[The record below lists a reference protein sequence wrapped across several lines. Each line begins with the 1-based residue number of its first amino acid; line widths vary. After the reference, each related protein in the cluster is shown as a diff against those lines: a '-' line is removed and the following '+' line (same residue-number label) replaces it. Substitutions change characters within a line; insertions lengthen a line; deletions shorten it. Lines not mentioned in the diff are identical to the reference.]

1 MLLVFLLE
9 QVEEAH
15 RVILLRAMAGVL
27 EMKRDDIKP
36 ETASDL
42 IALCTVEMTR
52 ESEVSPQW
60 QEAASNCLVVLG
72 RRFCTRV
79 MATLMAQFKSGVLPH
94 YFVMKTMADLSAAN
108 QLEVVPSL
116 RDAMARTIPV
126 LGAIKQ
132 DNLRWVFSSALAKF
146 AEAIMAHVHN
156 IEDETERNAQLYS
169 FSAEMFTAFDLVFT
183 NWTTSSNRKVRLAAF
198 QAVGHMCALMK
209 PEHFEQ
215 QVPKVIPALLAM
227 YKKEKE
233 TDFLPITQSL
243 CSILEVGC
251 KTESNVLGPFITPLL
266 TTLHPMVCK
275 PVNYSEPS
283 SFKNQHELLRCFE
296 VLAKKYT
303 DEVVNYLLRFFDL
316 QKTDPLTRE
325 GTINVLRHCV
335 NALNNMLASKK
346 ELIISGLQPLTLHEP
361 SWTVKKGLAQLVV
374 AMAPHGYLELEGGEA
389 MVEFIVKNCSITD
402 EEIEKFKAAHAKQM
416 PATTPADLRQISD
429 HILNLMTTTV
439 PASHQVL
446 WPYLLE
452 PITKPNYSASI
463 SAVCK
468 AIAFIGQIK
477 RTSST
482 EDFLIDF
489 DKKVNLPKP
498 QQIMARLLVLLNA
511 PLRRDDLGGNIL
523 EALLNISGILHPSIT
538 EMWDRT
544 IPRILDF
551 LRENSD
557 SWNQSTWEDLVLRL
571 LTETIKVIADVEW
584 TMKLGDA
591 LNNQLALYKTDPEL
605 KRVCFKHLGIVI
617 GSVTHKDWVKER
629 LDSLWNE
636 INHENEKERV
646 GAAQAFGYIA
656 AAHLDFALEKLAQV
670 VKPAE
675 KKKPESSGGLF
686 GGLFGGS
693 SKDAAAVPAGSHL
706 VTITL
711 AYGYITAYAKPSI
724 ITSRIDGHIMAN
736 IKPYFATK
744 NQTLR
749 EGIIKATELIAKAM
763 LPSHLK
769 MKYDFKFRDELLQTL
784 LSYTTA
790 DPKEEAKKK
799 AAPIPNSIRVLA
811 LNAATVLINLDPPL
825 PTELETRLLE
835 TASKFYALPDSPEDK
850 SELVFDNMNKMLS
863 MVIYRDTSIS
873 RLRSLVGQLAPYVRS
888 SSDVQRSRAM
898 TTILY
903 LMKRFVE
910 YVSESDTRNDT
921 KFDHLGDT
929 LAIFLPRSTDPSA
942 QVRSMSIEAAQLAL
956 YLDHILKIRMEQK
969 EPELTPPDTL
979 RPLTELR
986 KRSAAGEINEQL
998 AVVMEVSAILADT
1011 VSIQELG
1018 SLLNGLIK
1026 GLNDS
1031 QASSARGTCV
1041 VLFGLV
1047 SQRAK
1052 DLHSEVSKLVN
1063 DLCEQMA
1070 SITNDSTLNGTL
1082 NALKQLAI
1090 THTSTVMEE
1099 LLSRPLP
1106 HPEYL
1111 AKAFQVLAMEP
1122 KISEKVF
1129 FHLMNCLNN
1138 NELFETIIVDKSK
1151 KTTKLQPTAKSL
1163 SATSALSEIFEKAE
1177 VCDYAVSHYAHLF
1190 STLTLRVG
1198 SSVGFK
1204 EATDSAVSALK
1215 NFVICTQDDVLLATM
1230 ETQKGWEMLAGS
1242 AYLDILPII
1251 TAHVCKY
1258 RQDTMPSSFSFL
1270 LPSLKAVHS
1279 GQRLVTATMLGEFIN
1294 HTSHDTEL
1302 LAKLINAM
1310 LSCMINPELKIAAL
1324 HGLANITSGTTEQ
1337 QDVYATT
1344 ILDALMSGVE
1354 DPFEPVAL
1362 AALSGLGRVVGTV
1375 DDRRVAPI
1383 IINLCHRLR
1392 PLLDRPSAP
1401 IRAAAS
1407 SLVGKLARFGSGPAK
1422 AQFVEQCHDLL
1433 PSFLLHINDDDESV
1447 RVACKQTMVSIA
1459 PFLDNEEIEKLFTG
1473 PGFDPNRPL
1482 NYDDFIHYLS
1492 KFLIAA
1498 FPNRLNYYLMTA
1510 VEPYFKSEWAVIR
1523 GSAATF
1529 VGALLGNIP
1538 KDKRQALNL
1547 NPSRISK
1554 ALVVLMAEGS
1564 PLVRKKAAYAV
1575 SLLHTY

>member
-1 MLLVFLLE
+1 MS
-9 QVEEAH
+9 
-15 RVILLRAMAGVL
+15 GVL

-36 ETASDL
+36 EVASDL

-94 YFVMKTMADLSAAN
+94 YFVMKTMADLAAAN

-156 IEDETERNAQLYS
+156 IEDATERNAQQYA

-233 TDFLPITQSL
+233 ADFLPITQSL
-243 CSILEVGC
+243 SSILEVGSR
-251 KTESNVLGPFITPLL
+251 TDSNVLGPFITPLL

-303 DEVVNYLLRFFDL
+303 DDVVNYLLRFFDL

-335 NALNNMLASKK
+335 NSLNNMLASKK

-374 AMAPHGYLELEGGEA
+374 AMAPHGYLELEGGEV

-402 EEIEKFKAAHAKQM
+402 DEIDKFKAAHAKQM
-416 PATTPADLRQISD
+416 PPTTPADLRQISD

-439 PASHQVL
+439 PSSHQVL
-446 WPYLLE
+446 WPFLLE
-452 PITKPNYSASI
+452 PLTKPTYTSSV

-477 RTSST
+477 RTSNT
-482 EDFLIDF
+482 EDFMIDF
-489 DKKVNLPKP
+489 DRKVNLPKP

-511 PLRRDDLGGNIL
+511 PLRQNDLGGNIL

-544 IPRILDF
+544 IPRILEF
-551 LRENSD
+551 LRDNND
-557 SWNQSTWEDLVLRL
+557 SWNQTTWEDLVLRL

-591 LNNQLALYKTDPEL
+591 FSAQLALYKTDPEL
-605 KRVCFKHLGIVI
+605 KRVCFKHFGVVI
-617 GSVTHKDWVKER
+617 GSVTHKEWVKER
-629 LDSLWNE
+629 LDSLWAE
-636 INHENEKERV
+636 VNHENDKERT
-646 GAAQAFGYIA
+646 GAAQAFGYTA

-675 KKKPESSGGLF
+675 KKKPEPSSGGGLF
-686 GGLFGGS
+686 GGLFGGG
-693 SKDAAAVPAGSHL
+693 SKEAVAVPAGSHL

-736 IKPYFATK
+736 IKPYLATK
-744 NQTLR
+744 NATLR
-749 EGIIKATELIAKAM
+749 EGIIKTTELIAKAM

-784 LSYTTA
+784 LGYTTA
-790 DPKEEAKKK
+790 DPKEDKKK
-799 AAPIPNSIRVLA
+799 ASPISNSTRVLA

-835 TASKFYALPDSPEDK
+835 TATKFYALPDSSEDK

-863 MVIYRDTSIS
+863 MVIYRDTSIN
-873 RLRSLVGQLAPYVRS
+873 RLRSLVTQLAPYVRS
-888 SSDVQRSRAM
+888 SADAQRSRAM

-910 YVSESDTRNDT
+910 YVSESETRNDT
-921 KFDHLGDT
+921 KFDCLGET

-969 EPELTPPDTL
+969 DPELAPPDSL

-986 KRSAAGEINEQL
+986 KRSAAGELNEQL

-1052 DLHSEVSKLVN
+1052 DLHGEVSKLVN

-1070 SITNDSTLNGTL
+1070 SIANDSTLNGTL

-1090 THTSTVMEE
+1090 THTATVLEE
-1099 LLSRPLP
+1099 LLERPLP

-1129 FHLMNCLNN
+1129 FHLMNVLNN
-1138 NELFETIIVDKSK
+1138 NELFETIIVDKAK
-1151 KTTKLQPTAKSL
+1151 KTTKLQPTSKSL
-1163 SATSALSEIFEKAE
+1163 SATAALSEIFEKSE
-1177 VCDYAVSHYAHLF
+1177 VCDYAESHYAHLF

-1198 SSVGFK
+1198 SAVGFK
-1204 EATDSAVSALK
+1204 DATDPAVAALK
-1215 NFVICTQDDVLLATM
+1215 NFITCTQDEALLATM
-1230 ETQKGWEMLAGS
+1230 TAEKGWDTLAS
-1242 AYLDILPII
+1242 STAYLMIMPTI
-1251 TAHVCKY
+1251 TAHVCRTRK
-1258 RQDTMPSSFSFL
+1258 DTMASAFSFL

-1324 HGLANITSGTTEQ
+1324 NGLSNITSGTQDQ
-1337 QDVYATT
+1337 QDMYATT

-1362 AALSGLGRVVGTV
+1362 AALSGLARVVVTV

-1392 PLLDRPSAP
+1392 PLLDRPSAA
-1401 IRAAAS
+1401 IRASAS
-1407 SLVGKLARFGSGPAK
+1407 SLVGNLARFGNGPAK
-1422 AQFVEQCHDLL
+1422 SQFVEQCHDLL
-1433 PSFLLHINDDDESV
+1433 PSFLLHINDDDDSV
-1447 RVACKQTMVSIA
+1447 RVACKTTMVSIA

-1510 VEPYFKSEWAVIR
+1510 VEPYFKSQWPVIR
-1523 GSAATF
+1523 ASAATF

-1538 KDKRQALNL
+1538 KEKRQALNL

-1554 ALVVLMAEGS
+1554 ALVVLMAEAS
-1564 PLVRKKAAYAV
+1564 PQVRKKAAFAV

>member
-1 MLLVFLLE
+1 
-9 QVEEAH
+9 
-15 RVILLRAMAGVL
+15 
-27 EMKRDDIKP
+27 MKRDDIKP
-36 ETASDL
+36 EVASDL

-52 ESEVSPQW
+52 DSEVSPQW

-156 IEDETERNAQLYS
+156 IEDENERNAQLYS

-183 NWTTSSNRKVRLAAF
+183 NWTISSNRKVRLAAF

-209 PEHFEQ
+209 PEHFDQ

-233 TDFLPITQSL
+233 ADFLPITQSL
-243 CSILEVGC
+243 SSILEVGS

-266 TTLHPMVCK
+266 TTLHPMACK

-316 QKTDPLTRE
+316 QKTDPAVRE

-335 NALNNMLASKK
+335 NSLNNMLASKK

-361 SWTVKKGLAQLVV
+361 SWSVKKGLAQLVV

-402 EEIEKFKAAHAKQM
+402 EEIDKFKAAHAKHM

-452 PITKPNYSASI
+452 PLTKPNYSASVA
-463 SAVCK
+463 AVCK
-468 AIAFIGQIK
+468 AIAYIGQIK
-477 RTSST
+477 RTSNT

-498 QQIMARLLVLLNA
+498 QQILARLMVLLNA

-544 IPRILDF
+544 IPRILEF
-551 LRENSD
+551 LRDNAD

-571 LTETIKVIADVEW
+571 LTETIKVISDVEW

-591 LNNQLALYKTDPEL
+591 FSAQLPLYRTDPEL
-605 KRVCFKHLGIVI
+605 KRVCFKHFGVVI
-617 GSVTHKDWVKER
+617 GSVTHKEWVKER
-629 LDSLWNE
+629 LDTLWSE
-636 INHENEKERV
+636 VNHDVEKERV
-646 GAAQAFGYIA
+646 GCAQAFGYTA
-656 AAHLDFALEKLAQV
+656 AAHLDFALEKLAQA
-670 VKPAE
+670 VKPPE
-675 KKKPESSGGLF
+675 KKKEQSSGGGGGLF
-686 GGLFGGS
+686 GGLFGGG
-693 SKDAAAVPAGSHL
+693 SKEAAAVPNGPHL
-706 VTITL
+706 VTVIL
-711 AYGYITAYAKPSI
+711 AYGYITAFAKPSI

-736 IKPYFATK
+736 IKPYLATK
-744 NQTLR
+744 NQALR
-749 EGIIKATELIAKAM
+749 EGIIKTTELIAKAM

-784 LSYTTA
+784 LGYMTS
-790 DPKEEAKKK
+790 DPKDKK
-799 AAPIPNSIRVLA
+799 AAPIPTSIRVLA

-825 PTELETRLLE
+825 PSELETRLLE
-835 TASKFYALPDSPEDK
+835 TATKFYALPDSSEDK
-850 SELVFDNMNKMLS
+850 TELIFDNMNKMLS
-863 MVIYRDTSIS
+863 MVIYRDTTIA
-873 RLRSLVGQLAPYVRS
+873 RLKSLIGQLAPYVRS
-888 SSDVQRSRAM
+888 SSDIQRSRAM
-898 TTILY
+898 TTILF
-903 LMKRFVE
+903 LLKRFVE
-910 YVSESDTRNDT
+910 YVSESDARNDT
-921 KFDHLGDT
+921 KFDSLGDT
-929 LAIFLPRSTDPSA
+929 LAIFLPRSTDPNP
-942 QVRSMSIEAAQLAL
+942 QVRSMSIEAAQLTL
-956 YLDHILKIRMEQK
+956 YLDHILRVRMEQK
-969 EPELTPPDTL
+969 EPELAPPDTL

-986 KRSAAGEINEQL
+986 KRSAAGDINEQL
-998 AVVMEVSAILADT
+998 AVVMEVSAILAET

-1018 SLLNGLIK
+1018 FLLNGLVK

-1052 DLHSEVSKLVN
+1052 DLQSEVSKLVN

-1070 SITNDSTLNGTL
+1070 SIDNESTLNGTL

-1090 THTSTVMEE
+1090 THTTTVMDE
-1099 LLSRPLP
+1099 LLNRPLP

-1111 AKAFQVLAMEP
+1111 RKGFQVLASER
-1122 KISEKVF
+1122 KISDKVF
-1129 FHLMNCLNN
+1129 FHLMNILNN

-1151 KTTKLQPTAKSL
+1151 KATKLQPTAQSL
-1163 SATSALSEIFEKAE
+1163 SVTSALSEIFEKPE
-1177 VCDYAVSHYAHLF
+1177 VCEYAESHYAHLF

-1204 EATDSAVSALK
+1204 EATETAVSALK
-1215 NFVICTQDDVLLATM
+1215 NFVTCTQDEALLATM
-1230 ETQKGWEMLAGS
+1230 AELKGWETLAGS
-1242 AYLDILPII
+1242 DYLTVLTTI
-1251 TAHVCKY
+1251 TAHICKT
-1258 RQDTMPSSFSFL
+1258 RPTCMQSSFSFL

-1294 HTSHDTEL
+1294 HTSNDTEL

-1324 HGLANITSGTTEQ
+1324 NGLSNITSGTQDQ
-1337 QDVYATT
+1337 QDMYATT

-1354 DPFEPVAL
+1354 DSFEPVAL
-1362 AALSGLGRVVGTV
+1362 AALAGLARVMTTV
-1375 DDRRVAPI
+1375 DDRRVAPV

-1392 PLLDRPSAP
+1392 PLLDRPSAA

-1422 AQFVEQCHDLL
+1422 SQFVEQCHDLL
-1433 PSFLLHINDDDESV
+1433 PSFLLHINDDVDAV
-1447 RVACKQTMVSIA
+1447 KVACKQTMVAIA

-1473 PGFDPNRPL
+1473 PGFDPHRPL

-1492 KFLIAA
+1492 KFLILA
-1498 FPNRLNYYLMTA
+1498 FPNRINYYLMTA
-1510 VEPYFKSEWAVIR
+1510 VEPYFKSEWPIIR
-1523 GSAATF
+1523 ASAATF

-1538 KDKRQALNL
+1538 KDNRQALNL

-1554 ALVVLMAEGS
+1554 ALVVLMAESS
-1564 PLVRKKAAYAV
+1564 PLVRKKAAFAV

>member
-1 MLLVFLLE
+1 M
-9 QVEEAH
+9 
-15 RVILLRAMAGVL
+15 ILLRSMSGVL

-36 ETASDL
+36 EVASDL

-156 IEDETERNAQLYS
+156 IEDETERNAQQYA

-183 NWTTSSNRKVRLAAF
+183 NWTTSGNRKVRLAAF

-209 PEHFEQ
+209 PEAFEA

-233 TDFLPITQSL
+233 ADFLPITQSL
-243 CSILEVGC
+243 SSILEVGS

-335 NALNNMLASKK
+335 NSLNNMLASKK

-402 EEIEKFKAAHAKQM
+402 DEIDKFKAAHAKQM

-439 PASHQVL
+439 PSSHQVL
-446 WPYLLE
+446 WPFLLE
-452 PITKPNYSASI
+452 PLTKPNYGASV

-477 RTSST
+477 RTSNT

-511 PLRRDDLGGNIL
+511 PLRRDDLGNNIL

-544 IPRILDF
+544 IPRILEF
-551 LRENSD
+551 LRDNAD
-557 SWNQSTWEDLVLRL
+557 SWNQTTWEDLVLRL

-591 LNNQLALYKTDPEL
+591 FSSQLALYKTDPEL
-605 KRVCFKHLGIVI
+605 KRVCFKHFGIVI
-617 GSVTHKDWVKER
+617 GSVTHKEWVKDR

-636 INHENEKERV
+636 VNHENDKERT
-646 GAAQAFGYIA
+646 GAAQAFGYTA

-670 VKPAE
+670 VKPPE
-675 KKKPESSGGLF
+675 KKKPEPSSGGLF
-686 GGLFGGS
+686 GGLFGGG
-693 SKDAAAVPAGSHL
+693 SKEAAAVPAGAHL

-736 IKPYFATK
+736 IKPYLATK
-744 NQTLR
+744 NATLR
-749 EGIIKATELIAKAM
+749 EGIIKTTELIAKAM

-769 MKYDFKFRDELLQTL
+769 MKYEFKFRDELLQIL
-784 LSYTTA
+784 LGYTTA
-790 DPKEEAKKK
+790 DPKEDKKK
-799 AAPIPNSIRVLA
+799 AVPISNSTRVLA

-835 TASKFYALPDSPEDK
+835 IATKFYALPDSSEDK

-863 MVIYRDTSIS
+863 MVIYRDTSIL

-910 YVSESDTRNDT
+910 YVSEADARNDT
-921 KFDHLGDT
+921 KFDQLGDT

-956 YLDHILKIRMEQK
+956 YLDHILKLRMESK
-969 EPELTPPDTL
+969 DPELAPPDAL

-986 KRSAAGEINEQL
+986 KRSAAGDLNEQL

-1011 VSIQELG
+1011 VSIKELG

-1031 QASSARGTCV
+1031 QESSARGTCV

-1052 DLHSEVSKLVN
+1052 DLHSEVSKLVT

-1070 SITNDSTLNGTL
+1070 SINNDSTLNGTL

-1090 THTSTVMEE
+1090 THTSTVLEE
-1099 LLSRPLP
+1099 LLARPMP
-1106 HPEYL
+1106 HPDYL
-1111 AKAFQVLAMEP
+1111 SKAFQVLAIEP

-1138 NELFETIIVDKSK
+1138 NELFETIIVDKAK
-1151 KTTKLQPTAKSL
+1151 KTTKLQPTSKAL
-1163 SATSALSEIFEKAE
+1163 SATAALSEIFEKPEAINYAE
-1177 VCDYAVSHYAHLF
+1177 SHYAHLF
-1190 STLTLRVG
+1190 STLALRIG

-1204 EATDSAVSALK
+1204 EAIDPSVAALK
-1215 NFVICTQDDVLLATM
+1215 HFVSCTQDDVLLAAM
-1230 ETQKGWEMLAGS
+1230 ASERGWETLAGPN
-1242 AYLDILPII
+1242 YLDVLPMI
-1251 TAHVCKY
+1251 TSHICKT
-1258 RQDTMPSSFSFL
+1258 RQTCMPSAFSFL

-1279 GQRLVTATMLGEFIN
+1279 GQRLVTATVLGEFIN

-1324 HGLANITSGTTEQ
+1324 NGLSNITSGTQDQ
-1337 QDVYATT
+1337 QDMYATT

-1362 AALSGLGRVVGTV
+1362 AALSGLARVVVTV

-1392 PLLDRPSAP
+1392 PLLDRPSAA
-1401 IRAAAS
+1401 IRASAS
-1407 SLVGKLARFGSGPAK
+1407 ALVGKLARFGTGPAK
-1422 AQFVEQCHDLL
+1422 SQFVEQCHDLL

-1447 RVACKQTMVSIA
+1447 KVACKTTMVAIA
-1459 PFLDNEEIEKLFTG
+1459 SFLDNEEIEKLFTG

-1510 VEPYFKSEWAVIR
+1510 VEPYFKSEWSVIR

-1538 KDKRQALNL
+1538 KEKRQALNL

-1554 ALVVLMAEGS
+1554 ALVVLMAESS
-1564 PLVRKKAAYAV
+1564 PLVRKKAAYAI